1 MKSRHSFTADVLA
14 YFKARPNVW
23 IDAGTLQD
31 IGGRFASR
39 TRISEVRKRLEKAGE
54 GTIEWRGTPIRDHAP
69 NCPGLQAW
77 DIPDACSCLRPIV
90 SMDSR
95 YRYVPAVPA
104 EPLTG
109 TPHDLNAMNPG
120 DGRLW

>member
-1 MKSRHSFTADVLA
+1 MKRHSFTADVLA

-54 GTIEWRGTPIRDHAP
+54 GTIENRVIPQRGH
-69 NCPGLQAW
+69 
-77 DIPDACSCLRPIV
+77 RPECAAGRYGYEMRCGCETV
-90 SMDSR
+90 TSS

-104 EPLTG
+104 EPLTA
-109 TPHDLNAMNPG
+109 TPHNLNALVPG